1 MEDTFLEIRDIKL
14 WSKVGVLD
22 EERILGQL
30 FSLDIF
36 LWSDFSECTK
46 KDDVKFTIDY
56 SVLINDIKC
65 HSRDFSCITIERYSS
80 VIIKIIKKRFNPTK
94 IKIKLTKCNPPIN
107 GFKGDVSIVRISE
120 RKLK

>member
-14 WSKVGVLD
+14 WSRVGVLD

-30 FSLDIF
+30 FTLDIF
-36 LWSDFSECTK
+36 LWSDFTECTK
-46 KDDVKFTIDY
+46 KDDVNFTIDY
-56 SVLINDIKC
+56 SVLINEIKA
-65 HSRDFSCITIERYSS
+65 HSRDFSCLTIERYSS
-80 VIIKIIKKRFNPTK
+80 VIIKIIKERFNPTK

-120 RKLK
+120 SKSK